1 MLSAIYGGDLS
12 IRGAVQ
18 NQKKKKKKQKQKREL
33 PEALVSFLYN
43 LSGFLSICLSLP
55 IISLCDVFRF
65 GLRCVLDLGF

>member
-1 MLSAIYGGDLS
+1 M
-12 IRGAVQ
+12 Q
-18 NQKKKKKKQKQKREL
+18 NQKKTKQNKNKNKKREV

>member
-1 MLSAIYGGDLS
+1 MLARYIEETYPLEEPCKT
-12 IRGAVQ
+12 
-18 NQKKKKKKQKQKREL
+18 KKKKKEREL

>member
-1 MLSAIYGGDLS
+1 MLSTIYRGNLS

-18 NQKKKKKKQKQKREL
+18 NQKKKKKREL

>member
-1 MLSAIYGGDLS
+1 M
-12 IRGAVQ
+12 Q
-18 NQKKKKKKQKQKREL
+18 NQKKKKQNKKREV

>member
-1 MLSAIYGGDLS
+1 MLSTIYRGNLS
-12 IRGAVQ
+12 IRGAVP
-18 NQKKKKKKQKQKREL
+18 KKKKKNKNKNKKREL

>member
-1 MLSAIYGGDLS
+1 M
-12 IRGAVQ
+12 Q
-18 NQKKKKKKQKQKREL
+18 NQKKKKKKREL